1 MALRSNGCCGANDIP
16 ERNLRSKLAKA
27 LRRVFRREAGV
38 ERLRR
43 LFEATARIP
52 ILDRPASSLKVALQ
66 ARLQPQLAPEEVLG
80 ILRLLEDHGVSAILA
95 GGWGVDALVG
105 RLSRFHRDLDLVV
118 ESLCLDVEWE
128 KVRQVMASS
137 GYHFVEDF
145 DGGLWMPK
153 VAVFKDPAG
162 RKVEL
167 MSLDWHQITE
177 HSGHRGDG
185 SVLESPWL
193 GSVGTVVGSPVR
205 CLSAEAQELFHSG
218 YTLRAKDREQ
228 LRRIARLSGGP
239 QRFSRLRAGIGHLVG
254 LTAPKALAQ
263 RIRYRPAIRSS
274 AAEGPSAAGA
284 ASALIIPMGELR
296 GQLGRLGNLA
306 MAGAP
311 GLPPHISVLYP
322 FLSGGEVKDQDRRL
336 LESVIGGFPRV
347 MINFKALR
355 WFRKEVLW
363 LEPSPAV
370 PLRKLTEAIVESFPE
385 CKPYGGEF
393 DEIVP
398 HLTVAERKP
407 RPRMLLAQALVRRRL
422 PLVATAGAVWWMAQD
437 PTGSWH
443 RVATFELGAGE

>member
-1 MALRSNGCCGANDIP
+1 MALRSNGCCEANDIP
-16 ERNLRSKLAKA
+16 ERNLRSKLTKA
-27 LRRVFRREAGV
+27 LRRIFRVEAGM
-38 ERLRR
+38 EWLRR
-43 LFEATARIP
+43 FFEATARIP

-80 ILRLLEDHGVSAILA
+80 ILSLLEDHGVSAILA

-118 ESLCLDVEWE
+118 ESPRLDVEWE

-145 DGGLWMPK
+145 DGGLWMPG
-153 VAVFKDPAG
+153 VAVFKDSAG

-185 SVLESPWL
+185 SALESPWL
-193 GSVGTVVGSPVR
+193 GSVGTVAGSPVR
-205 CLSAEAQELFHSG
+205 CLSVQAQELFHSG

-228 LRRIARLSGGP
+228 LRRMARLSGVP
-239 QRFSRLRAGIGHLVG
+239 QRFSRLRAGIGHLVEP
-254 LTAPKALAQ
+254 TARK
-263 RIRYRPAIRSS
+263 RT
-274 AAEGPSAAGA
+274 AAGEGASAAGA
-284 ASALIIPMGELR
+284 ASGLIIPMGELR
-296 GQLGRLGNLA
+296 DQLGRLGNLA

-322 FLSGGEVKDQDRRL
+322 FVAGGEVKDQDRRL

-355 WFRKEVLW
+355 WFGKEVLW
-363 LEPSPAV
+363 LDPSPAV

-398 HLTVAERKP
+398 HLSVAERKP
-407 RPRMLLAQALVRRRL
+407 LPRMLLAQALVRRRL
-422 PLVATAGAVWWMAQD
+422 PLVSTAGAVWWMAQD
-437 PTGSWH
+437 STGSWH